1 MGAKLPTVPAD
12 WDYRSELNCA
22 EPPLNAESIAALE
35 EAKRIAADPN
45 AKFFKSAGDL
55 MKDVLSDS
63 D

>member
-1 MGAKLPTVPAD
+1 MDNGDLSAKTTSGASKNWAD
-12 WDYRSELNCA
+12 
-22 EPPLNAESIAALE
+22 PPLNAESIAALE